1 MRRFHHFYTHFVSCK
16 SKSTTNPLTLSQI
29 ENLQN
34 RHMQNPIP
42 IVGYNYGTKLKERL
56 N

>member
-1 MRRFHHFYTHFVSCK
+1 MRDFHIFYTHFALRK
-16 SKSTTNPLTLSQI
+16 SKSTINPLTLSQI